1 MFEVDLNQ
9 APYEVDDLDASACL
23 ERVGECDVQDRMASR
38 RKLRLTLRWCQ
49 IKQVADPDKAA
60 DWGESQSGSLR
71 ECDLSVGGEGTPMV
85 AAYSAAPFGAK
96 LGVSTQSAMALM
108 SDALDLKWRLRRLHA
123 QVEDLTLPLWKA
135 RRVAQA
141 TTMLSVDAA
150 AFVDEQLAERARGF
164 GVITIDRIVALAI
177 ARFHPELLEEATKAG
192 KAAWDVT
199 LEHPPPGQFTGTSH
213 LSATG
218 DTLALTRF
226 MELVSIVA
234 IALGRLGDTDPL
246 AVRKAK
252 AFGVI
257 ADPDELADL
266 LTRADQA
273 PGPDNAGTDDQDDT
287 TPAGAS
293 ATTDLVPTDPD
304 DPDEAADA
312 GAGEHGATR
321 SGEPTPTDT
330 ESEDLPA
337 PAAAAG
343 RQSSSRARSSSTKP
357 RPNTGV
363 VGGLIRKP
371 AKIKLYAHLSPTDL
385 TTIAAA
391 TGETV
396 VIGEVERLGPATLGK
411 IREWLGTTGAT
422 ITPVIDL
429 NRTAAVDV
437 HDPPEWMREL
447 VILRDQHC
455 VFPWC
460 ATDARSCD
468 LDHIEP
474 YHHGPR
480 DGPQANRAPPGQTHP
495 DNLACLCR
503 RHHRTK
509 TFKGWS
515 YRRMPDGSYRWKDP
529 YGNTYLVTKN
539 GTHNLN
545 SY

>member
-23 ERVGECDVQDRMASR
+23 ERVGECDIQDRMAAR
-38 RKLRLTLRWCQ
+38 RKLRLTLRWCE
-49 IKQVADPDKAA
+49 IKEVADPDQAA

-123 QVEDLTLPLWKA
+123 QVEDLTLPVWKA

-141 TTMLSVDAA
+141 TTMLSIEAA

-177 ARFHPELLEEATKAG
+177 AKFHPELLDEATKAG
-192 KAAWDVT
+192 KAAWNVT

-213 LSATG
+213 LCATG

-226 MELVSIVA
+226 HDLVTTVA
-234 IALGRLGDTDPL
+234 IALGRLGDKDPL
-246 AVRKAK
+246 NVRKAK
-252 AFGVI
+252 AFGII

-266 LTRADQA
+266 LTRADHA
-273 PGPDNAGTDDQDDT
+273 PGPDNAGTDDQDGAPDPDTDDADEEATPATTNT
-287 TPAGAS
+287 TPTGS
-293 ATTDLVPTDPD
+293 
-304 DPDEAADA
+304 
-312 GAGEHGATR
+312 GGTR
-321 SGEPTPTDT
+321 STSTGPSGT
-330 ESEDLPA
+330 
-337 PAAAAG
+337 G
-343 RQSSSRARSSSTKP
+343 SSGTRSTGT
-357 RPNTGV
+357 RPSTGV
-363 VGGLIRKP
+363 VGGLVRKP
-371 AKIKLYAHLSPTDL
+371 AKVKLYAHLSPADL
-385 TTIAAA
+385 TTIAAS

-455 VFPWC
+455 IFPWC

-474 YHHGPR
+474 YDHGPR
-480 DGPQANRAPPGQTHP
+480 DGPEANRAPPGQTHP

-503 RHHRTK
+503 HHHRAK
-509 TFKGWS
+509 TFGGWT

-529 YGNTYLVTKN
+529 YGNTYLVTTD
-539 GTHNLN
+539 GTHNLSN
-545 SY
+545 Y

>member
-1 MFEVDLNQ
+1 MIEVDSRQQL
-9 APYEVDDLDASACL
+9 YEVSDLDAAAL
-23 ERVGECDVQDRMASR
+23 LDYARDADVQARAAER
-38 RKLRLTLRWCQ
+38 RKLRLTLEWCLQ
-49 IKQVADPDKAA
+49 HVVADPDEAA
-60 DWGESQSGSLR
+60 TWGDGQRGAAGD
-71 ECDLSVGGEGTPMV
+71 CDLTLGGEGTPLV
-85 AAYSAAPFGAK
+85 RAGIGEPLAAAF
-96 LGVSTQSAMALM
+96 GVSTQSGLSLM
-108 SDALDLKWRLRRLHA
+108 SDALDLAYRFPRLQA
-123 QVEDLTLPLWKA
+123 QVEDLSLPVWKA
-135 RRVAQA
+135 RRVAQD
-141 TTMLSVDAA
+141 TFGLCLEAA

-177 ARFHPELLEEATKAG
+177 ARFHPELLDEATKAG
-192 KAAWDVT
+192 KASWDVK
-199 LEHPPPGQFTGTSH
+199 LEHPLPGQFDGTSH

-226 MELVSIVA
+226 HELVSTVA
-234 IALGRLGDTDPL
+234 IALGKLGDTDPL
-246 AVRKAK
+246 PVRRAK
-252 AFGVI
+252 ALGLI

-273 PGPDNAGTDDQDDT
+273 PGADEDETGTDEN
-287 TPAGAS
+287 
-293 ATTDLVPTDPD
+293 DP
-304 DPDEAADA
+304 DA
-312 GAGEHGATR
+312 GAAPVPATTHTRPPGPADEAETPPGPDAPPGDTGAGSNGTGSNGTR
-321 SGEPTPTDT
+321 STGTRPT
-330 ESEDLPA
+330 
-337 PAAAAG
+337 
-343 RQSSSRARSSSTKP
+343 
-357 RPNTGV
+357 TGV
-363 VGGLIRKP
+363 VGGLVRKP
-371 AKIKLYAHLSPTDL
+371 AKVKLYAHLSPADL
-385 TTIAAA
+385 TTIAAS

-396 VIGEVERLGPATLGK
+396 VIGEVERLGPATLGR

-474 YHHGPR
+474 YDHGPEA
-480 DGPQANRAPPGQTHP
+480 DRAPPDQTHP

-503 RHHRTK
+503 RHHRAK
-509 TFKGWS
+509 TFKGWT

-545 SY
+545 SYP